1 MVPQVAA
8 ASGTVAVGSRPAP
21 GSGRGWDSGTLP
33 RVRRPGSIVAAA
45 LVTAA
50 VAVAVAGSARA
61 QSLASITIA
70 PAEADPGATVIVANG
85 SSWPCTPPSGT
96 ASPSASVDLYAEGS
110 ATPANRVPFQ
120 GPVAASGSWS
130 VALELAPDLPPGRY
144 RVQAGCYTDSGL
156 NSGFGPAY
164 AAGRL
169 EVRLQ
174 TLGPPRASSR
184 VGRPG
189 DSVQITSGEAGCTPP
204 AGALRPRVR
213 VSLLDRDGATRAES
227 EGVVDAVTGRWSLPL
242 KVPAIEA
249 QDTRITAVC
258 LARVGASSPYAR
270 YGATE
275 LVVEP
280 VPADPPRT
288 PPTSVGPTP
297 APSSTVP
304 GPGGSAP
311 TSTPAQVE
319 ATSLP
324 ETPVATA
331 IIAEPTYT
339 G

>member
-1 MVPQVAA
+1 M
-8 ASGTVAVGSRPAP
+8 
-21 GSGRGWDSGTLP
+21 
-33 RVRRPGSIVAAA
+33 AAA
-45 LVTAA
+45 LVAA
-50 VAVAVAGSARA
+50 GVAVAVAGSADA
-61 QSLASITIA
+61 QSVASITIA

-85 SSWPCTPPSGT
+85 SSWPCTPPSDT

-120 GPVAASGSWS
+120 GAVSASGSWS
-130 VALELAPDLPPGRY
+130 VALKLAPDLPPGRY

-174 TLGPPRASSR
+174 AIGPPSASVR
-184 VGRPG
+184 RGRPG
-189 DSVQITSGEAGCTPP
+189 DSVQVTSGEAGCTPP
-204 AGALRPRVR
+204 GGALRPRVR
-213 VSLLDRDGATRAES
+213 VSLLDRGGATRAES

-242 KVPAIEA
+242 RVPAIEP

-258 LARVGASSPYAR
+258 LARVGAPSPYAR
-270 YGATE
+270 YAATA

-280 VPADPPRT
+280 PSTDPPST
-288 PPTSVGPTP
+288 TPTSAGPAPAPLSTVPVPGPAGSTPTSSPTP
-297 APSSTVP
+297 A
-304 GPGGSAP
+304 
-311 TSTPAQVE
+311 E
-319 ATSLP
+319 AASLP
-324 ETPVATA
+324 PTPVATA